1 MHFNSSDPSERSKAM
16 SEANFARIVGA
27 ITEGKYSWAC
37 VLILQS
43 AGYNPL
49 HYIPYRTYNRLM
61 KSNAAGRD
69 KKQLSRAQSGSS
81 CGTERS
87 RQISDLNH
95 IGLAK
100 NSQTIRGRGI
110 APIQSVF
117 NFSLQQSRQF

>member
-1 MHFNSSDPSERSKAM
+1 MSFNSSDLSVRSKTM

-27 ITEGKYSWAC
+27 ITEGRYSWAC

-61 KSNAAGRD
+61 KSNTAGND
-69 KKQLSRAQSGSS
+69 KKQLSPAQQSSS

-95 IGLAK
+95 ISVAK
-100 NSQTIRGRGI
+100 NSQTIRGRGVSSI
-110 APIQSVF
+110 PSMLS
-117 NFSLQQSRQF
+117 FSLPWSS